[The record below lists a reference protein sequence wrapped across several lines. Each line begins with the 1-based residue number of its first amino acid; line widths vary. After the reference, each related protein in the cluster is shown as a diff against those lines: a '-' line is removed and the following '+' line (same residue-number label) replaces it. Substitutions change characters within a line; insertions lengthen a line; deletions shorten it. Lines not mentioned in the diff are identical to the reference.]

1 MNGSRTIHIGRN
13 IPHLRLS
20 FYFFFKV
27 VNKSHKLFA
36 GEIKSWWLG
45 GLRSGPPSCV
55 NQAVQTV
62 VIKTSAYMV
71 TLFSRVLLGTE
82 WAEAW
87 EEATRVVPKRPV
99 QSLSGNFSSGTEV
112 SLLATRRDLF
122 AGGVLYHGERESLFQ
137 ADSLLFFSLSLS

>member
-1 MNGSRTIHIGRN
+1 MDGNCSAVTLLDTNLAPDKNTNFLLYEYILFIGKTTYGRKKILFKDEWFRVIHIGRN

-27 VNKSHKLFA
+27 VNKSHKLVA

-62 VIKTSAYMV
+62 MIKTSA
-71 TLFSRVLLGTE
+71 
-82 WAEAW
+82 
-87 EEATRVVPKRPV
+87 
-99 QSLSGNFSSGTEV
+99 
-112 SLLATRRDLF
+112 
-122 AGGVLYHGERESLFQ
+122 
-137 ADSLLFFSLSLS
+137 